1 VESVDIVV
9 PMTLVLVTEVVE
21 MDVEVVTPSS
31 EDWEL
36 AEDDTGAVF
45 VCSTLK
51 NELTIE
57 LMTSPVLAAPLPE
70 LVPGLTESVVV
81 VSPAVVVDISVVVAG
96 EEEVGKEGRTNVVVK
111 LAPSEMGIV
120 VEPSAYVEAM
130 RREVRRERDLRGD
143 IFEIWFL
150 KWLRVILKDASV
162 EEGGGARAAW
172 I

>member
-1 VESVDIVV
+1 
-9 PMTLVLVTEVVE
+9 
-21 MDVEVVTPSS
+21 
-31 EDWEL
+31 
-36 AEDDTGAVF
+36 
-45 VCSTLK
+45 
-51 NELTIE
+51 
-57 LMTSPVLAAPLPE
+57 MTSPVLAAPLPE
-70 LVPGLTESVVV
+70 VVPGLTESVVV